1 MRSLKAPVLDQVHEM
16 LAKGWLSSHV
26 PVLNPFYAHR
36 DEITVHSGCLMF
48 DQSHCNPKTLSTSAS
63 RTPSRTSWR
72 GGDEVPTKKID
83 LVAKNPQGNRGSAED
98 LLGLAASAG

>member
-36 DEITVHSGCLMF
+36 DEIRVQSGCLMRGIRVIVTPKLCP
-48 DQSHCNPKTLSTSAS
+48 QVLQELHRGHLGGVEMKSHQEDTSGGQEYTRKS
-63 RTPSRTSWR
+63 RKRR
-72 GGDEVPTKKID
+72 GPTR
-83 LVAKNPQGNRGSAED
+83 VGS
-98 LLGLAASAG
+98 